1 MMYSDIL
8 NGVIPMWAA
17 ILVFIAFALVGR
29 IHTPRRSESEWLL
42 WRQNQEGRYDD
53 G

>member
-1 MMYSDIL
+1 
-8 NGVIPMWAA
+8 MWAA

-29 IHTPRRSESEWLL
+29 IQAPRKTEAEWLL